1 MMLFVLK
8 DSNRPVLQETAGVGN
23 VLVSL
28 AKSQV
33 VRVLMVLD
41 VFFNTLAWLNTN
53 KKTKP
58 CERSK
63 TFFC

>member
-41 VFFNTLAWLNTN
+41 VFF
-53 KKTKP
+53 
-58 CERSK
+58 
-63 TFFC
+63 